1 MENWNTPATSGIAAK
16 EYSGL
21 EEIVKEFLGAHKVT
35 AACFGVPGPVRDG
48 RLRLTN
54 LPWTLDSRE
63 LSASLGINHVFL
75 INDLEA
81 NGYGVAELSAD
92 QIYTLSEG
100 DASQIGNRALIAAGT
115 GLGEALLIWNGRSH
129 TPYPSEG
136 GHADYAPRNEDEIDL
151 LRFLKQKYNGRI
163 SYERVVSG
171 MGLTNIYEFLREVR
185 GMEEPAWLAERIAA
199 EDPNAV
205 ITELALAAKS
215 EICEKAL
222 DMFVSAYGAEAGN
235 LALKLLS
242 VGGVYVGG
250 GIAPAHP
257 RKAQG
262 RHLHEGL
269 HRQGPAQPVA
279 HQHAGAHHSREP
291 RRAAG
296 RSRLRR
302 SPRRRAQRHLAP
314 RRLRQVLI
322 CKFRANTQGQPVPA
336 GPSGFLKAAPSRAS
350 HRRSNGSHPIAFIR
364 FSMAIRSSVSSGG
377 LNPGTIAGWIPT
389 KVDVRALAKV
399 AAGLAKEVEALDVV
413 LRNAVRS
420 PFVWMLV

>member
-1 MENWNTPATSGIAAK
+1 MILAGDVGGTKVHLALYDFINGKLQYSRDERYPAK

-21 EEIVKEFLGAHKVT
+21 EEIVKEFLSADKVT

-63 LSASLGINHVFL
+63 LSVSLGITHVFL

-81 NGYGVAELSAD
+81 NGYGVAELAAD

-100 DASQIGNRALIAAGT
+100 DASQIGNRALLAAGT
-115 GLGEALLIWNGRSH
+115 GLGEGLLIWNGRSH

-136 GHADYAPRNEDEIDL
+136 GHTDFGPRNEDEIDL

-185 GMEEPAWLAERIAA
+185 GIDEPAWLAERIST

-222 DMFVSAYGAEAGN
+222 DMFVSAYGSEAGN

-242 VGGVYVGG
+242 VGGVYIGG
-250 GIAPAHP
+250 GIAP
-257 RKAQG
+257 RILEKLKDGTFMKAFTDKG
-262 RHLHEGL
+262 RLSQL
-269 HRQGPAQPVA
+269 LINMPVRVILESRA
-279 HQHAGAHHSREP
+279 ALAGAAAYAEA
-291 RRAAG
+291 RAAELSG
-296 RSRLRR
+296 I
-302 SPRRRAQRHLAP
+302 SPR
-314 RRLRQVLI
+314 
-322 CKFRANTQGQPVPA
+322 
-336 GPSGFLKAAPSRAS
+336 AA
-350 HRRSNGSHPIAFIR
+350 
-364 FSMAIRSSVSSGG
+364 SVR
-377 LNPGTIAGWIPT
+377 I
-389 KVDVRALAKV
+389 
-399 AAGLAKEVEALDVV
+399 
-413 LRNAVRS
+413 
-420 PFVWMLV
+420 